1 MARNV
6 YTTRMVVVEA
16 ERYLPELKGLNG
28 RLAGFIV
35 APGDWVVYRDGA
47 VAEVLRP
54 ADFEA
59 KYEELDAVSDASEGD
74 KSPSN
79 VEGTE

>member
-1 MARNV
+1 MPRNV
-6 YTTRMVVVEA
+6 YTTRLVVVEA

-59 KYEELDAVSDASEGD
+59 KYEELGTAPSEGD
-74 KSPSN
+74 KSTLN
-79 VEGTE
+79 TDGTE